1 MTRPSHLRIPNPH
14 LGAYYSIIT
23 SAFVSLIIIVA
34 LSEQLGAARLW
45 LAYGMLLL
53 PLALYVI
60 IAAAAH
66 TLDIDD
72 YFVSGRRV
80 PPVFNGFVLA
90 TVAAGGTGYFAY
102 TGTTYLLGFDALA
115 IGLAWAVGLFA
126 ATVLFTPFLRK
137 SGAYTLPS
145 FLGHRFRSRSVRI
158 MASLLLIPPTAMLL
172 VAELKA
178 ASVVAALFLPFSEG
192 VALITIAVVIAAIAL
207 FGGMRSVT
215 WSGSVGFI
223 VGAIGIGVPL
233 TVVAVLVTNLPAPQ
247 LTYGETFP
255 SLQNLESILGLGP
268 AQTLPFG
275 QALPIAQPSA
285 SAKPFLQA
293 FGMIGPIDMVAL
305 FLCLVIGTAS
315 LPSLL
320 TRSGVTPSTSD
331 QRRSGGWAVLFVSI
345 FAMTAPCLA
354 AFAKTL
360 MLQDLAQPGSSAP
373 GWLSQLNATGLG
385 FVRDANGDGTVSGS
399 ELFVARDAIALVL
412 PMAANLPFVC
422 TLLMAAGGMG
432 VAIAAASNHL
442 FTIGG
447 SVAED
452 IIRIVD
458 RSGAL
463 PRLTMAWVAIGA
475 VGIAACV
482 FLMFADIDLLRAAI
496 AAFAFAG
503 ATFFPVLVLAIWWG
517 RFTKL
522 GAIVAMGTGFAVMV
536 LDAFIGGL
544 AGTGPLQAPL
554 ASLIGASLSAAA
566 GVAGSLFG
574 PGLQSAEESYF
585 EDLRDP
591 AGEAIYDR
599 AQRRIAAPS
608 N

>member
-1 MTRPSHLRIPNPH
+1 
-14 LGAYYSIIT
+14 
-23 SAFVSLIIIVA
+23 
-34 LSEQLGAARLW
+34 
-45 LAYGMLLL
+45 MLVL
-53 PLALYVI
+53 PLALYVAL
-60 IAAAAH
+60 AAGAH
-66 TLDIDD
+66 TLDIGD
-72 YFVSGRRV
+72 YFASGRRV

-102 TGTTYLLGFDALA
+102 TGTTFLLGFDALV

-145 FLGHRFRSRSVRI
+145 FLGHRFRSRTVRI

-178 ASVVAALFLPFSEG
+178 ASLVAALFLPFSEG
-192 VALITIAVVIAAIAL
+192 VALIAIAIVIAAVAL

-215 WSGSVGFI
+215 WTSSVGFI

-233 TVVAVLVTNLPAPQ
+233 IIVAVLVTNLPAPQ

-255 SLQNLESILGLGP
+255 ALQNLESILGLGP
-268 AQTLPFG
+268 AQPMPFG
-275 QALPIAQPSA
+275 EALPAAQPSP

-293 FGMIGPIDMVAL
+293 FGLIGRVDTVAL
-305 FLCLVIGTAS
+305 FLCLVLGTAS

-320 TRSGVTPSTSD
+320 TRSGVTPTTSD
-331 QRRSGGWAVLFVSI
+331 QRRSGGWAVLFVSL
-345 FAMTAPCLA
+345 FAMTAPALA
-354 AFAKTL
+354 AFAKIL
-360 MLQDLAQPGSSAP
+360 MLQDLAQPGSSPP
-373 GWLSQLNATGLG
+373 GWLTQLNATGLG
-385 FVRDANGDGTVSGS
+385 FVRDANGDGTISGT

-422 TLLMAAGGMG
+422 TLLMAAGGMA
-432 VAIAAASNHL
+432 VSIAAASNHL

-447 SVAED
+447 SIAED

-458 RSGAL
+458 RSGGL
-463 PRLTMAWVAIGA
+463 PRLTIAWVAIGA

-503 ATFFPVLVLAIWWG
+503 ATFFPVLVLAIWW
-517 RFTKL
+517 RRCTKL

-536 LDAFIGGL
+536 LDALLGGL
-544 AGTGPLQAPL
+544 SGSGPLQAPI
-554 ASLIGASLSAAA
+554 AALIGASLSAAA
-566 GVAGSLFG
+566 GISATLFD

-599 AQRRIAAPS
+599 AQQRIMAPS

>member
-14 LGAYYSIIT
+14 LGAYYGIIT
-23 SAFVSLIIIVA
+23 SAFVSLTIMVA

-66 TLDIDD
+66 TLDIED

-158 MASLLLIPPTAMLL
+158 MACVLLVPPTAMLL

-178 ASVVAALFLPFSEG
+178 ASVIAALFLPFSEG
-192 VALITIAVVIAAIAL
+192 VALITIAAVIVAIAL

-223 VGAIGIGVPL
+223 VGAIGIAVPL
-233 TVVAVLVTNLPAPQ
+233 TVVAALVTNLPAPQ

-255 SLQNLESILGLGP
+255 TLQNLESILGLGP

-275 QALPIAQPSA
+275 QALPIAPPSA

-354 AFAKTL
+354 AFAKVL
-360 MLQDLAQPGSSAP
+360 MLQDLAQPGSGAP
-373 GWLSQLNATGLG
+373 GWLTQLNATGLG

-432 VAIAAASNHL
+432 VATAAASNHL

-503 ATFFPVLVLAIWWG
+503 ATFFPVLVLAIWWR

-522 GAIVAMGTGFAVMV
+522 GAIVAMATGFAVMT

-544 AGTGPLQAPL
+544 SGTGPLQAPL